1 MCQDEPGYLM
11 CVHDRIKSIQCHRLL
26 LPHVFSS
33 KLKARILNFP
43 TLRDFTFVPKI
54 CKQMHCVVSY
64 LKRSKLC
71 LRII

>member
-33 KLKARILNFP
+33 KLKARILSFS
-43 TLRDFTFVPKI
+43 DFEGFYI
-54 CKQMHCVVSY
+54 CAKNMQANALCGQ
-64 LKRSKLC
+64 LFKR
-71 LRII
+71 I